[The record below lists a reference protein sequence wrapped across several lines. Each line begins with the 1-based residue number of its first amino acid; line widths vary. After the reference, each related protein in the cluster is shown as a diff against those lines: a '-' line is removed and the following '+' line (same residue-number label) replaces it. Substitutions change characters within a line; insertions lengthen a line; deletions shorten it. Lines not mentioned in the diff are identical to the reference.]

1 MKKTNIAEVA
11 LTDEEDWG
19 LFLLLLLPN
28 SLQSLEDQLAELGRS
43 TCSRSAWKIN
53 LQYFSLEEEELADQL
68 SFRF

>member
-28 SLQSLEDQLAELGRS
+28 SLQSLEDQLAADQLGRS
-43 TCSRSAWKIN
+43 TCSTSACKKKN
-53 LQYFSLEEEELADQL
+53 LQIS
-68 SFRF
+68 

>member
-28 SLQSLEDQLAELGRS
+28 SLQSLEDQLAPDQLGRS
-43 TCSRSAWKIN
+43 TCSTSA
-53 LQYFSLEEEELADQL
+53 
-68 SFRF
+68 